1 MTELPL
7 VEELSPVPDVSAAL
21 RTFQHWPNMLLLDS
35 SRTGIATGRYS
46 FLAADPFHVD
56 VLQQAEFAGHDN
68 DTSVA
73 PNSRDPLLKI
83 QRQLQ
88 EFHAEQ
94 VPGIP
99 PFQGGA
105 AGMLSYDLNRAWER
119 LPAPGCDEFR
129 LPALAVGIY
138 DWVLA
143 WDHERQRA
151 WIISQGFP
159 ETDAARRIDRAALRL
174 CQVRESLA
182 HKTPK
187 SPASGLPLRGAAHE
201 ARNSGAQS
209 INDSKILQ
217 IEKLTRVRSAPGL
230 SGLLSNFSR
239 DEYLRTVERAIEY
252 IYAGDIFQVNLSQRL
267 LYEQTG
273 SALDLYLRLRE
284 RNPAPFAGYFAHDDW
299 VVASAS
305 PERFVRVADG
315 EVETRPIKGTRSRRA
330 APEADLFTRDEL
342 RESEKDQAE
351 NVMIVDLLRNDLS
364 RVCSPCSIRVPD
376 LCRVETY
383 ETVQHLVSEV
393 RGSLNVGQTPWDLF
407 RAVFPGGSVTGA
419 PKVRSMEIIAE
430 LEPTARGPY
439 CGSLFYVGFN
449 GQADSNILIR
459 TFTVRNGWIQCPVGG
474 GIVAQSDPAAEYEE
488 TLVKAEGMLRALK

>member
-1 MTELPL
+1 MLDLPL
-7 VEELSPVPDVSAAL
+7 VEELSPPPQVSAAL
-21 RTFQHWPNMLLLDS
+21 RALQNWPNLLLLDS
-35 SRTGIATGRYS
+35 SRTGISTGRYS
-46 FLAADPFHVD
+46 FLTADPFHFE
-56 VLQQAEFAGHDN
+56 VLQHAEFAGQNRMTAATPD
-68 DTSVA
+68 DS
-73 PNSRDPLLKI
+73 DPLKNIERRLEEFPA
-83 QRQLQ
+83 LQ
-88 EFHAEQ
+88 VA
-94 VPGIP
+94 GLP

-119 LPAPGCDEFR
+119 LPLPRSDEFR

-143 WDHERQRA
+143 WDHDQQRA
-151 WIISQGFP
+151 WVISQGFP
-159 ETDAARRIDRAALRL
+159 ETDAARRLDRAAQRLR
-174 CQVRESLA
+174 
-182 HKTPK
+182 
-187 SPASGLPLRGAAHE
+187 
-201 ARNSGAQS
+201 
-209 INDSKILQ
+209 D
-217 IEKLTRVRSAPGL
+217 VRSALECHSSDSPESCLPRRVTRQKNKLKIENCKLKIENLTSVRAAPGL
-230 SGLLSNFSR
+230 PGLLSNFSR

-267 LYEQTG
+267 LYELSETPV
-273 SALDLYLRLRE
+273 DLYLRLRE

-315 EVETRPIKGTRSRRA
+315 EVETRPIKGTRRRRA
-330 APEADLFTRDEL
+330 ATPEADLFTRDEL

-364 RVCSPCSIRVPD
+364 RVCAPGSIRVPE

-393 RGSLNVGQTPWDLF
+393 RGTLRTGQTAWDLL
-407 RAVFPGGSVTGA
+407 RAVFPGGSITGA

-439 CGSLFYVGFN
+439 CGSLFYLGFN

-459 TFTVRNGWIQCPVGG
+459 TFTIRNGWIQCPVGG

-488 TLVKAEGMLRALK
+488 TMVKADGMLRALK